1 MMMAHRAEP
10 LLQEVEPTAG
20 SGSLTI
26 CVVEDHDEA
35 YHAWKKAGFKNKIL
49 VHFDAHI
56 DFAWIAPTPEAL
68 LEKPSLSEMMSTLQR
83 TPFWRLSEKTEEE
96 RTHLGNY
103 IHQAIR
109 AKIVREFVWV
119 YPDDPDLTNQT
130 RAVRSTLEAI
140 AAAAPGLFQL
150 TQARE
155 AGYFEARIYGR
166 RLLAIPYSAY
176 QAYVPQE
183 EVLLDIDLD
192 FFIIQSLYSRHYPY
206 ADVRTP
212 CFWLSPA
219 EFVADL
225 HASGLRYKFVTLAY
239 SVEEG
244 YTPLRLKFLGMELAK
259 RLLRSLS
266 EDEECR
272 FEALRDLFRL
282 STRKDPESA
291 VRRLEELIEVHPN
304 DAALRFNLA
313 MLLLEG
319 NDIPGAAAQY
329 RKAIEADPTYR
340 TRYNH
345 AGPALLNVGLRRAAQ
360 ASYERMKQLDPHN
373 PYYRLFELGTL
384 ISEKAWARAI
394 LLGRELLKDGVD
406 HPVVRGR
413 LAESCLN
420 LRRYHEA
427 WDALGPEP
435 SGSAATTW
443 YQARYLWLK
452 ARVAEALN
460 RREDALACYHKLIR
474 HGEHSPGI
482 HRALARLYLRKRNF
496 FKARRH
502 LAKAMRLAILGR
514 VLRWWRPKAT
524 WDSKTS

>member
-1 MMMAHRAEP
+1 MKMAHPPEP
-10 LLQEVEPTAG
+10 LTQEVEPTTG
-20 SGSLTI
+20 SGSVTV

-35 YHAWKKAGFKNKIL
+35 YHAWKKAGFENKIL

-56 DFAWIAPTPEAL
+56 DFGWIAPTAEAL
-68 LEKPSLSEMMSTLQR
+68 LEKPSLSEMFSTLHR
-83 TPFWRLSEKTEEE
+83 TPFWRLSEQTEEE

-109 AKIVREFVWV
+109 ANIVREFIWV
-119 YPDDPDLTNQT
+119 YPEDPDRTEQA
-130 RAVRSTLEAI
+130 RAVRSTLESL
-140 AAAAPGLFQL
+140 AAVAPQLFQL
-150 TQARE
+150 FRPTDT
-155 AGYFEARIYGR
+155 GCFEGRIYGKR
-166 RLLAIPYSAY
+166 FLAIPYSAFST
-176 QAYVPQE
+176 QAFE
-183 EVLLDIDLD
+183 EAVLLDIDLD

-206 ADVRTP
+206 ADLRTP

-272 FEALRDLFRL
+272 FEALRELFKP
-282 STRKDPESA
+282 STRRDPESA

-313 MLLLEG
+313 MLLLKG
-319 NDIPGAAAQY
+319 NDIPGATAQY
-329 RKAIEADPTYR
+329 RKAIEDDPTYR
-340 TRYNH
+340 TSYNH
-345 AGPALLNVGLRRAAQ
+345 AGPAFVELGLRREARE
-360 ASYERMKQLDPHN
+360 SYERMKQLDPHN
-373 PYYRLFELGTL
+373 PHYRLFDLETL
-384 ISEKAWARAI
+384 IAEKAWAQAI
-394 LLGRELLKDGVD
+394 LLGKELLNDGVD

-413 LAESCLN
+413 LAESCLH

-427 WDALGPEP
+427 WDALGHEP
-435 SGSAATTW
+435 SGSADTAS

-474 HGEHSPGI
+474 HGECWPGLHWAI
-482 HRALARLYLRKRNF
+482 ARLSLRKHNF
-496 FKARRH
+496 FK
-502 LAKAMRLAILGR
+502 G
-514 VLRWWRPKAT
+514 
-524 WDSKTS
+524 

>member
-10 LLQEVEPTAG
+10 LSQEVEPTTG

-35 YHAWKKAGFKNKIL
+35 YHAWKKAGFENKIL

-56 DFAWIAPTPEAL
+56 DFAWIAPTPETL
-68 LEKPSLSEMMSTLQR
+68 LEKPSLSEMLSTLHR

-109 AKIVREFVWV
+109 ANIIREFVWV
-119 YPDDPDLTNQT
+119 YPDDPDLTKQT

-140 AAAAPGLFQL
+140 AAAAPGLFRL
-150 TQARE
+150 IQASD
-155 AGYFEARIYGR
+155 AGYFEGRIYGR

-176 QAYVPQE
+176 QAYAPQE

-225 HASGLRYKFVTLAY
+225 HASSLRYKFVTLAY

-272 FEALRDLFRL
+272 FEALRELFKP

-291 VRRLEELIEVHPN
+291 VRRLEKLIAVHPN

-319 NDIPGAAAQY
+319 NNIPGAAAQY
-329 RKAIEADPTYR
+329 RKAIEDDPTYR

-345 AGPALLNVGLRRAAQ
+345 AGPALVELGLRRAAR

-373 PYYRLFELGTL
+373 PHYRLFDLETL
-384 ISEKAWARAI
+384 IAEKAWAQAI
-394 LLGRELLKDGVD
+394 LLGKELLNDGVD
-406 HPVVRGR
+406 HTVLRGR
-413 LAESCLN
+413 LAESCLH
-420 LRRYHEA
+420 LGRYHEA

-435 SGSAATTW
+435 SGSADTAW

-474 HGEHSPGI
+474 HGEHSPSL

-502 LAKAMRLAILGR
+502 LAKAMRFTILSPM
-514 VLRWWRPKAT
+514 LRWWRPKAT

>member
-10 LLQEVEPTAG
+10 LSQEVEPTTG

-35 YHAWKKAGFKNKIL
+35 YHAWKKAGFENKIL

-56 DFAWIAPTPEAL
+56 DFAWIAPTTETL
-68 LEKPSLSEMMSTLQR
+68 LEKPSLSEMLSTLHR

-109 AKIVREFVWV
+109 ANIAREFVWV

-130 RAVRSTLEAI
+130 RAVRSTLETI
-140 AAAAPGLFQL
+140 AAAAPELFRL
-150 TQARE
+150 TQASD
-155 AGYFEARIYGR
+155 AGYFEGRIYGR
-166 RLLAIPYSAY
+166 RFLAIPYSSY
-176 QAYVPQE
+176 QAYVPEE

-225 HASGLRYKFVTLAY
+225 RASGLRYKFVTLAY

-244 YTPLRLKFLGMELAK
+244 YTPLRLKFLGVELAK

-272 FEALRDLFRL
+272 FEALRDLFRP

-291 VRRLEELIEVHPN
+291 VRRLEELIKVHPN

-319 NDIPGAAAQY
+319 KDIPGAAAQY
-329 RKAIEADPTYR
+329 RKAIEDVQTYR
-340 TRYNH
+340 TRYIL
-345 AGPALLNVGLRRAAQ
+345 AGPAHVTLGLRRAAR
-360 ASYERMKQLDPHN
+360 ASYERMKQLDPDN
-373 PYYRLFELGTL
+373 PHYRLFELEML
-384 ISEKAWARAI
+384 IAEKDWAQAI
-394 LLGRELLKDGVD
+394 LLGKELLEEGVD
-406 HPVVRGR
+406 HPVVRVG
-413 LAESCLN
+413 LAESCLH
-420 LRRYHEA
+420 LRPYQEA
-427 WDALGPEP
+427 WEALGPEP
-435 SGSAATTW
+435 RVSASTTR
-443 YQARYLWLK
+443 YEIRYLWLK
-452 ARVAEALN
+452 ARVAETLN
-460 RREDALACYHKLIR
+460 HCEDALACNHKLIR
-474 HGEHSPGI
+474 HGEHSPGL
-482 HRALARLYLRKRNF
+482 HRALARLYFRKRNF

-502 LAKAMRLAILGR
+502 LAKAIRLAILA
-514 VLRWWRPKAT
+514 LTPRWWRPKAT
-524 WDSKTS
+524 WD

>member
-10 LLQEVEPTAG
+10 LSQEVEPTTG

-35 YHAWKKAGFKNKIL
+35 YHAWKKAGFENKIL

-56 DFAWIAPTPEAL
+56 DFAWIAPTTETL
-68 LEKPSLSEMMSTLQR
+68 LEKPSLPDMWSPLHR
-83 TPFWRLSEKTEEE
+83 PPFWRLSEKTEEE

-155 AGYFEARIYGR
+155 AGYFEGRIYGR

-272 FEALRDLFRL
+272 FEALRELFKP

-291 VRRLEELIEVHPN
+291 VRRLEKLIAVHPN

-319 NDIPGAAAQY
+319 NNIPGAAAQY
-329 RKAIEADPTYR
+329 RKAIEDDPTYR
-340 TRYNH
+340 TPYNH
-345 AGPALLNVGLRRAAQ
+345 AGPALVRSEEHTSELQ
-360 ASYERMKQLDPHN
+360 S
-373 PYYRLFELGTL
+373 RLHLVCRL
-384 ISEKAWARAI
+384 LLEK
-394 LLGRELLKDGVD
+394 K
-406 HPVVRGR
+406 
-413 LAESCLN
+413 
-420 LRRYHEA
+420 
-427 WDALGPEP
+427 
-435 SGSAATTW
+435 
-443 YQARYLWLK
+443 K
-452 ARVAEALN
+452 KK
-460 RREDALACYHKLIR
+460 KLINNR
-474 HGEHSPGI
+474 I
-482 HRALARLYLRKRNF
+482 HHTTQIDTY
-496 FKARRH
+496 
-502 LAKAMRLAILGR
+502 
-514 VLRWWRPKAT
+514 VV
-524 WDSKTS
+524 

>member
-1 MMMAHRAEP
+1 MIMAHRSEP
-10 LLQEVEPTAG
+10 LTQESEHMAG
-20 SGSLTI
+20 SGSLTL

-35 YHAWKKAGFKNKIL
+35 YHAWKKAGFENRIL

-56 DFAWIAPTPEAL
+56 DFAWIAPTPETL
-68 LEKPSLSEMMSTLQR
+68 LEQSSLSEMLATLHR
-83 TPFWRLSEKTEEE
+83 TPFWRLTEKTEEE
-96 RTHLGNY
+96 RVHLGNY

-109 AKIVREFVWV
+109 ANIVREFIWV
-119 YPDDPDLTNQT
+119 YPEDREQAKQR
-130 RAVRSTLEAI
+130 RAVRSILETT
-140 AAAAPGLFQL
+140 AAFAPGLFRL
-150 TQARE
+150 TRATD
-155 AGYFEARIYGR
+155 AGYFEGQIYGR
-166 RLLAIPYSAY
+166 RFLALPYSAY
-176 QAYVPQE
+176 RAYVPQE
-183 EVLLDIDLD
+183 EALLDIDLD

-225 HASGLRYKFVTLAY
+225 HASSLRYKFVTLAY

-272 FEALRDLFRL
+272 FEALRELFKP

-291 VRRLEELIEVHPN
+291 VRRLEKLIAVHPN

-319 NDIPGAAAQY
+319 NNIPGAAAQY
-329 RKAIEADPTYR
+329 RKAIEDDPTYR

-413 LAESCLN
+413 LAESCLH

-435 SGSAATTW
+435 SGSADTAW
-443 YQARYLWLK
+443 YQARYLWVK

-474 HGEHSPGI
+474 HGEYSPGL
-482 HRALARLYLRKRNF
+482 HWALARLYLRKRNF

-502 LAKAMRLAILGR
+502 FAKAMRLAILGR

>member
-10 LLQEVEPTAG
+10 LSQELEPMAG
-20 SGSLTI
+20 SGSPAI

-35 YHAWKKAGFKNKIL
+35 YHAWKKAGFENKIL

-56 DFAWIAPTPEAL
+56 DFAWIAPTPETL
-68 LEKPSLSEMMSTLQR
+68 LEKPSLSEMLSTLHR
-83 TPFWRLSEKTEEE
+83 TPFWRLSEQTEEE

-109 AKIVREFVWV
+109 ANIIREFVWV
-119 YPDDPDLTNQT
+119 YPDDPDLTKQT

-140 AAAAPGLFQL
+140 AAAAPGLFRL
-150 TQARE
+150 IQASD
-155 AGYFEARIYGR
+155 AGYFEGRIYGR

-225 HASGLRYKFVTLAY
+225 HASSLRYKFVTLAY

-272 FEALRDLFRL
+272 FEALRELFKP
-282 STRKDPESA
+282 STRRDPESA
-291 VRRLEELIEVHPN
+291 VRRLEKLLEVYPN

-319 NDIPGAAAQY
+319 NDIPGATAQY
-329 RKAIEADPTYR
+329 RKAIEDDPTYR
-340 TRYNH
+340 TSYNH
-345 AGPALLNVGLRRAAQ
+345 AGPAFVELGLRREARE
-360 ASYERMKQLDPHN
+360 SYERMKQLDPHN
-373 PYYRLFELGTL
+373 PHYRLFDLETL
-384 ISEKAWARAI
+384 IAEKAWAQAI
-394 LLGRELLKDGVD
+394 LLGKELLNDGVD
-406 HPVVRGR
+406 HTVVRGR
-413 LAESCLN
+413 LAESCLH

-427 WDALGPEP
+427 WDALGHEP
-435 SGSAATTW
+435 RGSADTTW

-452 ARVAEALN
+452 ARAAEALN
-460 RREDALACYHKLIR
+460 HREDALACYHKLLR
-474 HGEHSPGI
+474 HGEYSPGL
-482 HRALARLYLRKRNF
+482 HWALAKLYLRKRNF
-496 FKARRH
+496 LKARRH

>member
-10 LLQEVEPTAG
+10 LSQELEPMAG
-20 SGSLTI
+20 SGSPAI

-35 YHAWKKAGFKNKIL
+35 YHAWKKAGFENKIL

-56 DFAWIAPTPEAL
+56 DFAWIAPTPETL
-68 LEKPSLSEMMSTLQR
+68 LEKPSFSEMLSMLHR

-109 AKIVREFVWV
+109 ANIVREFVWV
-119 YPDDPDLTNQT
+119 YPDDPDQAKQT
-130 RAVRSTLEAI
+130 RAVRSILEST
-140 AAAAPGLFQL
+140 AAVAPGLFRL
-150 TQARE
+150 AQATD
-155 AGYFEARIYGR
+155 AGYFEGRIYGR
-166 RLLAIPYSAY
+166 RFLAFPYSAY
-176 QAYVPQE
+176 RAYVPQE
-183 EVLLDIDLD
+183 EALLDIDLD

-206 ADVRTP
+206 TDVRTP
-212 CFWLSPA
+212 SFWLSPS

-225 HASGLRYKFVTLAY
+225 LASGLRYEFVTLAY

-244 YTPLRLKFLGMELAK
+244 YTPLRLKFLGIELAK

-266 EDEECR
+266 EEEELH
-272 FEALRDLFRL
+272 FEALRELFKP

-291 VRRLEELIEVHPN
+291 VRRLQELIEVYPN

-329 RKAIEADPTYR
+329 RKAIEDDPTYR

-345 AGPALLNVGLRRAAQ
+345 PGAALLHLALRRAAR
-360 ASYERMKQLDPHN
+360 ASYDRMKQLDPDN
-373 PYYRLFELGTL
+373 PHHRLFDLETL
-384 ISEKAWARAI
+384 IAERAWSQAI
-394 LLGRELLKDGVD
+394 LLGKELLKDGVD
-406 HPVVRGR
+406 QPVVRGR
-413 LAESCLN
+413 LAESCLH

-435 SGSAATTW
+435 SGSADTTS

-474 HGEHSPGI
+474 HGECWPGLHWAI
-482 HRALARLYLRKRNF
+482 ARLSLRKHNF
-496 FKARRH
+496 FK
-502 LAKAMRLAILGR
+502 G
-514 VLRWWRPKAT
+514 
-524 WDSKTS
+524 